1 MIFGIL
7 GYGVVGKAT
16 EKSFL
21 SDKKIIVHD
30 IIYKTKIQV
39 LKECSVNFICVPTD
53 TTQDIINL
61 INICVDLKKQ
71 NENCKIVIRC
81 TVPVG
86 TCEKIENIIN
96 DSIYYMPEFLRDRMW
111 EKDCY
116 NRPII
121 LGCNDN
127 IIPDWLKDQDVETC
141 SLTEAEVLKMFSNN
155 YSSMR
160 IVFANHFFDLANKV
174 NADYNKILK
183 IHQQTVHNES
193 YLEVNNSLRGFGGK
207 CLTKDLDYLIET
219 FDQFDLK
226 QNLFTAIQKDNS
238 QWPITIRKS

>member
-21 SDKKIIVHD
+21 ADKEIVIHD
-30 IIYKTKIQV
+30 IAYNTTFDT
-39 LKECSVNFICVPTD
+39 LKNCDVNFICIPTD

-61 INICVDLKKQ
+61 IKICVDLKKQ
-71 NENCKIVIRC
+71 NKDCKIVIRC

-86 TCEKIENIIN
+86 TCKEIENIIN
-96 DSIYYMPEFLRDRMW
+96 DDVYYMPEFLRDRMW

-121 LGCNDN
+121 LGSNDKT
-127 IIPDWLKDQDVETC
+127 IPKWLEGQETEVC
-141 SLTEAEVLKMFSNN
+141 SLEEAEIVKMFSNN

-160 IVFANHFFDLANKV
+160 IVFANHFFDLSKKV
-174 NADYNKILK
+174 NANYDKVLDMHQK
-183 IHQQTVHNES
+183 TIHKQS
-193 YLEVNNSLRGFGGK
+193 YLEVNDSLRGFGGK
-207 CLTKDLDYLIET
+207 CLTKDLNYLIET
-219 FDQFDLK
+219 FEEYNLDQ
-226 QNLFTAIQKDNS
+226 QLFSAIKEDNTK
-238 QWPITIRKS
+238 WPITVRES